1 MKKALFFDI
10 DGTLLGADHKV
21 PKSASLAISAARKRG
36 CLVFINSGRC
46 MGMLNGFDK
55 KIELDGILAGC
66 GTEIVIDG
74 EIRENFII
82 PEDLRQRL
90 IKADRKYNVDI
101 ILEGTDGNH
110 YREGK
115 SRFPVVNEIRAMTE
129 AIGAVSHQPFESK
142 YEISKFCLQADDAS
156 DMSGLTS
163 EFGSDFDIID
173 RGEGFFECVPKGF
186 SKGSALIKTLE
197 YTGVGPDDAYCFG
210 DSSND
215 LSMFQSCR
223 HAIAMK
229 DHSHELDPYTEY
241 VTDSPENDGIM
252 KALKKSGII

>member
-1 MKKALFFDI
+1 MRKALFFDI
-10 DGTLLGADHKV
+10 DGTLLSADHKV
-21 PKSASLAISAARKRG
+21 PKTASLAISMARKSG

-46 MGMLNGFDK
+46 MGMLKGFDK

-74 EIRENFII
+74 EIKENFII
-82 PEDLRQRL
+82 PEDIRQRL

-101 ILEGTDGNH
+101 ILEGPDGNH
-110 YREGK
+110 YREGE

-129 AIGAVSHQPFESK
+129 AIGAVSHKPYESQ
-142 YEISKFCLQADDAS
+142 YEISKFCLQADGAS
-156 DMSGLTS
+156 DMTGLGS
-163 EFGSDFDIID
+163 EFSSDFDIID
-173 RGEGFFECVPKGF
+173 RGEGFFECVPLGY

-197 YTGVGPDDAYCFG
+197 YTGIDPENAFCFG

-215 LSMFQSCR
+215 LSMFQSCL

-229 DHSHELDPYTEY
+229 DHSPELYPYTEY

-252 KALKKSGII
+252 KALKRFGII